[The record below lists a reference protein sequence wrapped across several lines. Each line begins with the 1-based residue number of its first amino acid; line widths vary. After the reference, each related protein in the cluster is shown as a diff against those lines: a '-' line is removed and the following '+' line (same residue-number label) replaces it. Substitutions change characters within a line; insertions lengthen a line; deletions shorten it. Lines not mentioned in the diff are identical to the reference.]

1 MSMTPVISEDKGQL
15 ICTASILNQRGM
27 HARAAAKFVKTAGAF
42 EADITVSRKGQTV
55 SGNSIMGLMMLAAST
70 GSEIVIC
77 SSGKE
82 ARAALNALLEL
93 LANKFEEQ

>member
-1 MSMTPVISEDKGQL
+1 MALVISEDKGQL
-15 ICTASILNQRGM
+15 TCTATILNQRGL

-42 EADITVSRKGQTV
+42 EADIAVSRKGQTV

-77 SSGKE
+77 CSGKD
-82 ARAALNALLEL
+82 ARAALEALMEL
-93 LANKFEEQ
+93 LANKFEEK